1 MEERLAFEFTEISNL
16 WQEKSLP
23 VKEYKADDTNYNN
36 MFTLVGSAGGE
47 HAVGMKEILEEL
59 DESLAK
65 MN

>member
-1 MEERLAFEFTEISNL
+1 
-16 WQEKSLP
+16 
-23 VKEYKADDTNYNN
+23 